1 MGRNQ
6 MIENPEQAQDVAL
19 RAAAWARAQLH
30 GDREA
35 MMALRPATIEEAE
48 DMLIAATGYLL
59 MLADMREEVIDAL
72 MQAQL
77 KRPDPGT
84 GDVVK

>member
-1 MGRNQ
+1 

-19 RAAAWARAQLH
+19 RAAAWARAQLR
-30 GDREA
+30 GDRDA

-59 MLADMREEVIDAL
+59 MLADMREDVIDAL
-72 MQAQL
+72 VETQL
-77 KRPDPGT
+77 YRGT
-84 GDVVK
+84 GDGYGIS